1 MNQYLLLLH
10 EDPAAQTRSPSE
22 MQSVI
27 AEYSAWAGKMAA
39 EGRLVDGHKL
49 TEDGGRIVTATS
61 AVDGPYA
68 EAKEVLAGLF
78 VVKAETWDEAVGL
91 ARDCPHLR
99 HGTRVEVREIEQE
112 SGGE

>member
-10 EDPAAQTRSPSE
+10 EDPSAQAQSPAE
-22 MQSVI
+22 IQSVI

-49 TEDGGRIVTATS
+49 TDDGGRIVTAAS

-78 VVKAETWDEAVGL
+78 ILKAETWDEAVGL
-91 ARDCPHLR
+91 ARECPHLR
-99 HGTRVEVREIEQE
+99 YGTRVEIRQIELT
-112 SGGE
+112 SDGE

>member
-10 EDPAAQTRSPSE
+10 EDPSAQTQSPAE
-22 MQSVI
+22 MQSVL

-39 EGRLVDGHKL
+39 EGRLVDGQKL
-49 TEDGGRIVTATS
+49 TDDGGRIVTSAT

-78 VVKAETWDEAVGL
+78 VVNAETYEEAVGL

-99 HGTRVEVREIEQE
+99 YGTRVEVREIQLT
-112 SGGE
+112 SGEE